1 MDTCCGSECA
11 KYRVPFNVMT
21 MKKIRLGILIEDKTL
36 AWYNFEPLKSLVDEG
51 VVEVCIAIQ
60 RNIKQKRSVLKS
72 IPLINQKIFSSL
84 SRTKSNAKHYSI
96 HDLSKNGSMPTIMSI
111 PKQGEYTEE
120 IEDSVIEKIEA
131 ADLDYLLNIGF
142 RALTGKILSITKN
155 GVLFFH
161 YGNNAIQHDKPTL
174 YWQFAE
180 QWESSVVTLQLLNE
194 HLNVDKVVG
203 EGYGTLFYWDYNLT
217 KRKSNGIAA
226 SILYWYFHRNR
237 VGVNTGKSIKT
248 TDEHTVH
255 HKPDLSMI
263 IKHLPR
269 FLKYY
274 TVKTFYKSFY
284 LNQWS
289 LFIGSTDQPIQTYT
303 EILPEKGCFWADPF
317 YIEHDSRRYIF
328 FESLNYKENIGRIEW
343 IELNESHQ
351 VISSGQADLGIST
364 HLSFP
369 NVFEYEDAVY
379 MIPEAAKTNCISL
392 LKATDFPC
400 KWEKVHELVS
410 GVQAVDSAVIEHNG
424 LWYLFTTHG
433 SISAFTMDLELYLY
447 TSDKLQADNWTIHPS
462 APLKIDV
469 RGSRL
474 AGALFRKNGQLFRT
488 AQDGTLRYGRRVA
501 LYLVE
506 ELTPTSYKE
515 TFVRYIEPNWET
527 DIDRLHTYNIYNE
540 TVVFDVSRDKLR
552 FRV

>member
-1 MDTCCGSECA
+1 MDTYCGSEFA

-96 HDLSKNGSMPTIMSI
+96 HDLSENGSMPTIMSI

-142 RALTGKILSITKN
+142 RALTGKILSITRN

-255 HKPDLSMI
+255 HKPDLSMT

-289 LFIGSTDQPIQTYT
+289 LFIGSVDQPIHTYT
-303 EILPEKGCFWADPF
+303 EIPPAKGCFWADPF

-343 IELNESHQ
+343 IELNKNRQ
-351 VISSGQADLGIST
+351 IIDTGPADLGIST

-369 NVFEYEDAVY
+369 NVFEHKGAVY
-379 MIPEAAKTNCISL
+379 MIPEAADTHCINL
-392 LKATDFPC
+392 LKAVDFPR
-400 KWEKVHELVS
+400 KWKKVNELVS
-410 GVQAVDSAVIEHNG
+410 GIQAADSAVVEHDG

-433 SISAFTMDLELYLY
+433 SVSNMTIDLELHIY
-447 TSDKLQADNWTIHPS
+447 TSDSLESDNWVIHPC
-462 APLKIDV
+462 APFKIDV

-488 AQDGTLRYGRRVA
+488 AQDGTIRYGRRIA

-515 TFVRYIEPNWET
+515 TFVRYIEPDWEA
-527 DIDRLHTYNIYNE
+527 DIDRLHTYNVYNE
-540 TVVFDVSRDKLR
+540 TVVLDVSRDKLR

>member
-1 MDTCCGSECA
+1 
-11 KYRVPFNVMT
+11 
-21 MKKIRLGILIEDKTL
+21 MKKIRLGILVEDKTL

-226 SILYWYFHRNR
+226 SVLYWYFHRNR
-237 VGVNTGKSIKT
+237 VGVNTGKPIKT
-248 TDEHTVH
+248 TGEHTVH
-255 HKPDLSMI
+255 HKPDLSMT

-289 LFIGSTDQPIQTYT
+289 LFIGSVDQPIHTYT
-303 EILPEKGCFWADPF
+303 EIMPAKGCFWADPF

-410 GVQAVDSAVIEHNG
+410 DVQAVDSAVIEHNG

-433 SISAFTMDLELYLY
+433 SVSNMTIDLELHIY
-447 TSDKLQADNWTIHPS
+447 TSDSLESDNWVIHPF
-462 APLKIDV
+462 APFKIDV

-474 AGALFRKNGQLFRT
+474 AGALFRRNGQLFRT
-488 AQDGTLRYGRRVA
+488 AQDGTIRYGRRIA

-506 ELTPTSYKE
+506 ELTPTSYRE
-515 TFVRYIEPNWET
+515 TFVRYIEPDWET
-527 DIDRLHTYNIYNE
+527 DIDRLHTYNVYTE
-540 TVVFDVSRDKLR
+540 TVVLDVSRDKLR